1 MISNSGTNGNGNGFK
16 GIHQTPL
23 SPRDVGSARR
33 LLSETSLRDFY
44 RILFR
49 HKGKV
54 FCFAVA
60 TMLAAAGFAFL
71 YPKSYQSEAKLFL
84 KLGRENVGL
93 DATTNLG
100 QSATVSIPPSR
111 EEEINTA
118 VEVLRSRLLIE
129 EVVDAVGPSAV
140 LKKPDPPGGEKGKPS
155 SPLGQI
161 WDVVDGASGW
171 VLRFVPLSPLSER
184 EQAVLKLNKRIG
196 VEAVKRT
203 NVIAVSCEAPSP
215 EFAQTLLTK
224 FIAFYVDRHAQINRA
239 AGAHQF
245 LQEQAASLKGDLTT
259 LEDKLRVLKNT
270 SGLAAPL
277 EQRQTIVAQIG
288 RLEDEEKLTRA
299 LVAATEAETL
309 AIQTRIAGL
318 SEVQT
323 LSSSYDNPNAAAD
336 GMRQQLFALQLKE
349 RELSARTT
357 ERNVE
362 LKLVR
367 EQVAASQ
374 KLVAAFDKTRSQYTT
389 GPNRNSEELRLQLLR
404 QESALAASRAK
415 ASVLDTQLAAA
426 KKQLRT
432 QTDSEL
438 QIAQLQR
445 EIEIRDANYRKY
457 ANALEQARIDDS
469 LERERISNV
478 FVVQPP
484 TLSGK
489 PVRPPQ
495 LFALL
500 AGVGI
505 ALFGGVVLAYV
516 AEYLDHSLKTPQEV
530 EFRLGLPVL
539 VSIPRV
545 RTQKPR
551 RSLAQG

>member
-1 MISNSGTNGNGNGFK
+1 M
-16 GIHQTPL
+16 
-23 SPRDVGSARR
+23 
-33 LLSETSLRDFY
+33 
-44 RILFR
+44 
-49 HKGKV
+49 

-71 YPKSYQSEAKLFL
+71 FPKSYQSEAKLFL

-129 EVVDAVGPSAV
+129 EVVDAVGASAV

-171 VLRFVPLSPLSER
+171 VLRFVPQSPLSER

-245 LQEQAASLKGDLTT
+245 LQEQAASIKGDLTT

-299 LVAATEAETL
+299 LVAATEAETR

-323 LSSSYDNPNAAAD
+323 LSSSYDNPNAVAD

-349 RELSARTT
+349 KELSARTT

-389 GPNRNSEELRLQLLR
+389 GPNRNAEELRLQLLR

-426 KKQLRT
+426 KTQLRT

-438 QIAQLQR
+438 QVAQLQR

-469 LERERISNV
+469 LERERISNI

-530 EFRLGLPVL
+530 ELRLGLPVL

-545 RTQKPR
+545 GTKKLR